1 MHCTGRIVSSRLTD
15 RGGRGHA
22 GTRLFS
28 TGSSFHSRTLKQNAE
43 KVKSHEKKRT
53 DVGYGRPPI
62 EHKFKP
68 GQSGNP
74 FGRPKGARRFTAG
87 LLDELG
93 EIVAVTSGDQKRA
106 VTKQR
111 AIVDVLVSKA
121 LKGDA
126 HAIATIIGSCA
137 RALGEQYLDGEVE
150 APEDRAI
157 IRAVTASP
165 AKNSNSLPT
174 NKSMED
180 NNE

>member
-1 MHCTGRIVSSRLTD
+1 MMSGTVARLSSINSSRD
-15 RGGRGHA
+15 DPEI
-22 GTRLFS
+22 
-28 TGSSFHSRTLKQNAE
+28 HSA
-43 KVKSHEKKRT
+43 
-53 DVGYGRPPI
+53 
-62 EHKFKP
+62 
-68 GQSGNP
+68 
-74 FGRPKGARRFTAG
+74 ARRARAVFTAD

-93 EIVAVTSGDQKRA
+93 EIVTVTSGDQKRA

-126 HAIATIIGSCA
+126 HASATIIGSCA
-137 RALGEQYLDGEVE
+137 RALGEQYVDDEAE

-157 IRAVTASP
+157 IRAVAAPP
-165 AKNSNSLPT
+165 AKNFNRLPT

>member
-1 MHCTGRIVSSRLTD
+1 MKK
-15 RGGRGHA
+15 
-22 GTRLFS
+22 TR
-28 TGSSFHSRTLKQNAE
+28 N
-43 KVKSHEKKRT
+43 

-62 EHKFKP
+62 EHQFKP
-68 GQSGNP
+68 GRSGNP
-74 FGRPKGARRFTAG
+74 FGRPKGARRFTAD

-137 RALGEQYLDGEVE
+137 RALGEQYVDDEAE

-157 IRAVTASP
+157 IRAVAAPP
-165 AKNSNSLPT
+165 AKNSNCLPT